1 MNFLSPAFFLFFPA
15 VMLCFFLLPQ
25 RAQPWCL
32 LAASALFCLWA
43 GVECLLFLL
52 CAALVTY
59 AGARLLENRA
69 QRGRRAVL
77 ILALLLLF
85 GTLFLF
91 KYLSFT
97 LSLTQRLLALTGR
110 PCSIASPE
118 LILPVG
124 ISFYLFMA
132 AGYLID
138 VYRGD
143 RAAQR
148 SFPLLVLFL
157 SFFPHLVSGP
167 IDRSGLMDLLR
178 TPPAFDYDRFRAG
191 LLRFLWGAF
200 KKLCIADRLAIL
212 VNAVF
217 AAPEQF
223 GALQVFAAA
232 CAFSVQIYCDFSAYS
247 DMALG
252 VAGAMGIPLMEN
264 FRTPYFS
271 RSIGEF
277 WRRWHISLSSWFRD
291 YLYIPLGGSRRG
303 SGRKYCNI
311 LIVFAVSGLWH
322 GAGLTFLVWGLLNGA
337 YQAAGGL
344 TAGLR
349 SRCRQALGLRDD
361 SPVTRWWQMLVTFL
375 LSTLAWVFFKAA
387 SLSSALAVLRG
398 MVSGPLL
405 VRPIL
410 ANTGLDR
417 GECLVALLCLAALLA
432 VDLLSL
438 RRRVC
443 ERFLTLPRPLRWVLV
458 LALLLTVAVFGVY
471 GTGYD
476 AQDFIYFKF

>member
-1 MNFLSPAFFLFFPA
+1 MLFSSLPFLFY
-15 VMLCFFLLPQ
+15 FLP
-25 RAQPWCL
+25 C
-32 LAASALFCLWA
+32 ALGLY
-43 GVECLLFLL
+43 FL
-52 CAALVTY
+52 VPR
-59 AGARLLENRA
+59 RLKNA
-69 QRGRRAVL
+69 
-77 ILALLLLF
+77 ALLLCSLVFYAWGEPRFVLF
-85 GTLFLF
+85 MAAAILQGYAAARLMERYPTRRRLL
-91 KYLSFT
+91 LT
-97 LSLTQRLLALTGR
+97 LSAVLSLGMLAYCKYADFLISGFNAVTGLSVPLLRMAL
-110 PCSIASPE
+110 PI
-118 LILPVG
+118 G
-124 ISFYLFMA
+124 ISFYTFQILS
-132 AGYLID
+132 YVID

>member
-1 MNFLSPAFFLFFPA
+1 MVFSSAEFLALFLPCVLLVYYNPFFRGRRFRNVFLLLVSLFFYAWGEPVYVLLLMLSIA
-15 VMLCFFLLPQ
+15 VNWWFGLQVEKDSPH
-25 RAQPWCL
+25 RRGL
-32 LAASALFCLWA
+32 LAAAVVFNLAGLF
-43 GVECLLFLL
+43 V
-52 CAALVTY
+52 
-59 AGARLLENRA
+59 
-69 QRGRRAVL
+69 
-77 ILALLLLF
+77 
-85 GTLFLF
+85 F
-91 KYLSFT
+91 KYLGFVCEN
-97 LSLTQRLLALTGR
+97 LAVLGLAVPRVELAL
-110 PCSIASPE
+110 PI
-118 LILPVG
+118 G
-124 ISFYLFMA
+124 ISFYTFQAMS
-132 AGYLID
+132 YVID
-138 VYRGD
+138 VYRKKSP
-143 RAAQR
+143 AQR
-148 SFPLLVLFL
+148 SVLDVGL
-157 SFFPHLVSGP
+157 YVSFFPQLIAGP
-167 IDRSGLMDLLR
+167 IVRYETVALEIHGRKETWEDFCEGVPRFVCGL
-178 TPPAFDYDRFRAG
+178 G
-191 LLRFLWGAF
+191 
-200 KKLCIADRLAIL
+200 KKAIL
-212 VNAVF
+212 ANNMALVADAAFQSGNLSAPMAWLGAV
-217 AAPEQF
+217 AY
-223 GALQVFAAA
+223 ALQ
-232 CAFSVQIYCDFSAYS
+232 IYFDFSGYS
-247 DMALG
+247 DMAIGLG
-252 VAGAMGIPLMEN
+252 RMFGFHFLEN
-264 FRTPYFS
+264 FNRPYLAS
-271 RSIGEF
+271 SITDF